1 MTEWMDE
8 WVQLLLIKHLLYV
21 RCCAKSF
28 IHNFSLNLP
37 NDPIRIISFLL
48 FRGGNWDSEKIKIL
62 PKIILLIND
71 GAGLSAWL
79 LRLQSFCCFTTTV
92 LMKRVGGW
100 GLGARSRGHKHWTH
114 PWLEK
119 VNLRHSLRGRAA
131 LRPGTL
137 LVRLGVHNCRWRG
150 WPMVVSPCH
159 ISLICP
165 HVYFSHMV
173 FKSIYLLV
181 RTGRCREAVPEELYD
196 WQIWENAWF
205 LEVSQE
211 GCSFTEEQCHSR
223 H

>member
-1 MTEWMDE
+1 MVLGFRLGSFDCKASAVLLPQFWWRG
-8 WVQLLLIKHLLYV
+8 WV
-21 RCCAKSF
+21 A
-28 IHNFSLNLP
+28 
-37 NDPIRIISFLL
+37 
-48 FRGGNWDSEKIKIL
+48 
-62 PKIILLIND
+62 
-71 GAGLSAWL
+71 
-79 LRLQSFCCFTTTV
+79 
-92 LMKRVGGW
+92 GGW
-100 GLGARSRGHKHWTH
+100 EPGARGYKHWTH